1 MSFFPA
7 YLKLENKKILVI
19 GGGKIASDKI
29 SHLLDFTKNIT
40 IISPKIEES
49 VNEFINKFNLRYI
62 KKEYE
67 KGDVEGFFI
76 VIVAADDIDLQK
88 NVYLECQEKKILC
101 NSVDSID
108 YCDFIFP
115 SYIKKDDLIIS
126 FSTSGA
132 SPALS
137 KYLRRAIENLI
148 PKDISSFIK
157 EIKNLR
163 KTLPKGKERM
173 RLLDE
178 KAKEY
183 IDKYFK
189 RKENV

>member
-7 YLKLENKKILVI
+7 YIKLENKNILVI
-19 GGGKIASDKI
+19 GGGKIAGDKI

-40 IISPKIEES
+40 VISPK
-49 VNEFINKFNLRYI
+49 VDDRVKEFITKNGLKYI
-62 KKEYE
+62 NREYK
-67 KGDVEGFFI
+67 KGDIDQFYI
-76 VIVAADDIDLQK
+76 VIVAADDIELQK
-88 NVYLECQEKKILC
+88 RIYLECQEKKILC
-101 NSVDSID
+101 NSVDSIE

-137 KYLRRAIENLI
+137 KYLRRAIEKII
-148 PKDISSFIK
+148 PNDIGKFLKELKDIREK
-157 EIKNLR
+157 
-163 KTLPKGKERM
+163 LPKGRERM
-173 RLLDE
+173 KLLDT

-183 IDKYFK
+183 IQKYFK
-189 RKENV
+189 RIDDV